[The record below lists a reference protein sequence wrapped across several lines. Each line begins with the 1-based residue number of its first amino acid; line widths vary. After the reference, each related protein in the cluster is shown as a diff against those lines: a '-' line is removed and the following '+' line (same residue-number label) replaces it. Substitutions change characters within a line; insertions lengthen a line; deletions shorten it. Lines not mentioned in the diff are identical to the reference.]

1 MTRKFFS
8 SIVLVALVGMS
19 VAGLVSAAT
28 DTVTATVTVA
38 YASVALDQT
47 DVPYGNVNSNT
58 ASSTKP
64 LWAGAGIIA
73 TNNGGNSSFEL
84 SSSNSTGWT
93 LSGTVNT
100 GNNFMHKFCKET
112 ETDCVPA
119 TDQANY
125 DANPMTT
132 GYTTLDASV
141 ANLDTVAFQLQILTP
156 QAPESFVQQSITV
169 TVQASAN

>member
-1 MTRKFFS
+1 MKQLLS
-8 SIVLVALVGMS
+8 SIALVALVGLM
-19 VAGLVSAAT
+19 VAGLASAAT

-38 YASVALDQT
+38 YASVSLDQT

-64 LWAGAGIIA
+64 LWGGAGIIA
-73 TNNGGNSSFEL
+73 TNNGGTSSFEL
-84 SSSNSTGWT
+84 SSGNSTGWT

-100 GNNFMHKFCKET
+100 GNFFMHKFCKET
-112 ETDCVPA
+112 ETDCAIPA
-119 TDQANY
+119 NQANY

-141 ANLDTVAFQLQILTP
+141 ANTETVAFQLQILTP
-156 QAPESFVQQSITV
+156 QAPESFAQQSITV
-169 TVQASAN
+169 TLQASAN